1 MIKPTCSKLYMIPY
15 IAIHAHVKTTWLS
28 PLVGSPCSRQGG
40 AIYSLKGWTWASA
53 QRVMVPGPGIRVST
67 DGVPQNGWL
76 TDVFLWV

>member
-15 IAIHAHVKTTWLS
+15 MPMLKQRGFLPWWVPRVHV
-28 PLVGSPCSRQGG
+28 RGG

-67 DGVPQNGWL
+67 DGGTPKWMVNGGFMGL
-76 TDVFLWV
+76 IKV